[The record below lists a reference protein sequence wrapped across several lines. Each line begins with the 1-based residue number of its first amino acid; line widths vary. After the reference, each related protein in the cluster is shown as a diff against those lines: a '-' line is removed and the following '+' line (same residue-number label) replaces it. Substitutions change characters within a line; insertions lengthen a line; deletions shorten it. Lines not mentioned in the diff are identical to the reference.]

1 MKMLPLGKDFPSVEK
16 VQYIFVEVTTVN
28 SHHKGT
34 VHVRTLLSIYLTTKT
49 PKYSKSKPSSWN
61 LSYKATSCKQL
72 VTNILG
78 WHAVLEFSIVFNL
91 F

>member
-28 SHHKGT
+28 SHHKDT
-34 VHVRTLLSIYLTTKT
+34 VHVHTLLSVYLTSKT

-78 WHAVLEFSIVFNL
+78 
-91 F
+91 